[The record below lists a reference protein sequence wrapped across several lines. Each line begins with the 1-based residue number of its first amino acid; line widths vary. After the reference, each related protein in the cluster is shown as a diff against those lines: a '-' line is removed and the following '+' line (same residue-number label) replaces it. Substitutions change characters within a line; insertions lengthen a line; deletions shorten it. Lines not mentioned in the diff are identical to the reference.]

1 MPVTEAQLFTLLDVV
16 VSQSAFSHSADGF
29 CCSQMAHAA
38 KIAKIDKDEKCG
50 GVTGTAQA
58 LDTAIHEYLSAAA
71 GSSTKL
77 GVCGSVQQSDK
88 VAGHNALTRALW
100 WRVSAGMGVVTETAN
115 RSFHFRHVSVDDVQH
130 HDAKAMASA
139 TSSCASSCASSSS
152 SSRPFAASS
161 SPSAENERERL
172 EFERV
177 LDTIMAGLPRLLES
191 VLAGN
196 PAECIGAVVLARGK
210 NYHVLIFRYHPY
222 AAHCAW
228 SQDAVD
234 HWTRVAPINAPHSH
248 IDLSLSPSGIDL
260 RFF

>member
-1 MPVTEAQLFTLLDVV
+1 
-16 VSQSAFSHSADGF
+16 
-29 CCSQMAHAA
+29 MAHAA

-152 SSRPFAASS
+152 SSTANASSSFPSVKDPSSSRPFAASS